1 MASAP
6 AQGLPLF
13 YKDLQ
18 PLSSQEHATWKAR
31 NIGAATFFAQ
41 AHAVPLTC
49 EEFGSAQRFH
59 PIVFSAGANP
69 VPLALMGLNE
79 GVNVFVDENGVP
91 NREMYV
97 PAYVRRYPFLLA
109 RLRPDS
115 EELSL
120 CFDPTSGVLGD
131 FEEGDALFDAE
142 GKPTVIID
150 GTLAFCEK
158 FEQAGAQS
166 GFFMNELIQNKL
178 LIDGEATIQLQDGS
192 PPFVYRGFQIV
203 SEERVLELRGDV
215 VRKLV
220 QNGVMPLIYAH
231 LFSLQLM
238 QTLFGL
244 QQEQGKIPQAEL
256 VLPA

>member
-18 PLSSQEHATWKAR
+18 PLSSLDHADWKAR
-31 NIGAATFFAQ
+31 NIGSATFFAQ
-41 AHAVPLTC
+41 AHAVPLTV
-49 EEFGSAQRFH
+49 EEFISAQRFH

-79 GVNVFVDENGVP
+79 GVNVFVDETGQP
-91 NREMYV
+91 QREMYI

-115 EELSL
+115 DELSL
-120 CFDPTSGVLGD
+120 CFDPTSGVLGAFD
-131 FEEGDALFDAE
+131 EGDAIFNDGE
-142 GKPTVIID
+142 PTDVIK
-150 GTLAFCEK
+150 GTLEFCEK

-166 GFFMNELIQNKL
+166 GFFMNELINNKL
-178 LIDGEATIQLQDGS
+178 LIDGEATIQLPDGS
-192 PPFVYRGFQIV
+192 APFIYRGFQIV

-220 QNGVMPLIYAH
+220 QTGVMPLIYAH

-244 QQEQGKIPQAEL
+244 QQEQGKVPQPEL
-256 VLPA
+256 VLPS